1 MSSRSSRSTSEPNRR
16 LSVTSHTKTLARP
29 PPSTMFFWISSS
41 SLRVLLTR
49 STSAPARASATDATA
64 PRPRPAPVTRA
75 TRPSRRK
82 DSGRVGSPADMTS
95 GIPAHADIG
104 LFLMSPESLDG
115 AETRAVFADDYARLL
130 RALLIRNGLQEL
142 ADPEPARIACSTLR
156 GQRVICTD
164 DFV

>member
-1 MSSRSSRSTSEPNRR
+1 
-16 LSVTSHTKTLARP
+16 
-29 PPSTMFFWISSS
+29 
-41 SLRVLLTR
+41 VLLTR
-49 STSAPARASATDATA
+49 STSAPARARARDATA

-75 TRPSRRK
+75 RRPSSRK

-115 AETRAVFADDYARLL
+115 AQPRAILADENARLF
-130 RALLIRNGLQEL
+130 RAFLIGNRLQEL
-142 ADPEPARIACSTLR
+142 ADPEPACIPGSALR

-164 DFV
+164 DFVAVRDVGLRAQEQR